1 MISYTPQPG
10 TVAARAVNALSL
22 LAEGQEL
29 TTPVLLE
36 AIGQPAD
43 WQGLTSCLGPAV
55 EARLITKR
63 MEGRKAFWG
72 RGPACD
78 ALTLPAQ
85 PALEDHTAIDDLEPD
100 SRPRVATAAE
110 TVLRKAR
117 NPRLPKAPT
126 CTESQTAAP
135 APEPEAAASM
145 EHDSDCEFA
154 ITSAG
159 RLLIEAGDSRIALSK
174 AQADQLIAYLRAQR
188 VVEWERA

>member
-1 MISYTPQPG
+1 MTGYTPQPG

-29 TTPVLLE
+29 SAPVLLE

-43 WQGLTSCLGPAV
+43 WQGLNACLAPAV
-55 EARLITKR
+55 EAGLIGRRL
-63 MEGRKAFWG
+63 EGRRAFWS

-78 ALTLPAQ
+78 TLTLPVQ
-85 PALEDHTAIDDLEPD
+85 PALEDHTAIDDPEPS

-110 TVLRKAR
+110 TALRKAGT
-117 NPRLPKAPT
+117 PRLPKAST

-135 APEPEAAASM
+135 APEYEAAAAT

-159 RLLIEAGDSRIALSK
+159 RLLIEAGASRIALSK